1 MNLKKLMEQREAIQ
15 KEMQDMVDA
24 ADAEERALN
33 TAEAEEF
40 GKKVQKLADIDA
52 SIRALQ
58 TMRNLE
64 TEPANEPDEG
74 KDEQKRAL
82 DDFEAYI
89 RGTLSERADS
99 SMTKGD
105 NGAVIPAFIADKI
118 IQKVIDLCPIYF
130 DADRYN
136 LNGTLTIPYYDE
148 STNDIKM
155 EYADEFTPGTSSS
168 GKFASISLTGFLA
181 RAMTDISK
189 SLINNSSFNIVDFVV
204 DRMSLSIASFIEKEL
219 INGSE
224 GKIEG
229 LKGVTQTV
237 TAAGT
242 DKITADE
249 IIDLQESIPDVY
261 QANAYFI
268 MNKKTRTAIRKL
280 KDGQGNYLLNKDANS
295 RWGYT
300 LFGKD
305 VYASD
310 NMPAM
315 ASGATAIYY
324 GDYKGLAV
332 KVSEQINIDVLR
344 EIKASQHVVEVLG
357 FVELDAKVQ
366 NAQKLAKLVMA

>member
-1 MNLKKLMEQREAIQ
+1 MEQREAIQ

-40 GKKVQKLADIDA
+40 DKKVQKLADIDA

-64 TEPANEPDEG
+64 TEPATEPNEGE
-74 KDEQKRAL
+74 DEQKRAL

-89 RGTLSERADS
+89 RGTLSERDES

-148 STNDIKM
+148 STTDIKM

-168 GKFASISLTGFLA
+168 GKFASISLSGFLA

-219 INGSE
+219 INGSD

-237 TAAGT
+237 TAAST

-261 QANAYFI
+261 QASAYFI

-305 VYASD
+305 VYVSD

-366 NAQKLAKLVMA
+366 NAQMLAKLVMA